1 MKFLLDFFPIA
12 LFFVV
17 YKTMGLYPAI
27 YAMIGATMLQML
39 VARVQTGKFE
49 KMHLITLSLLV
60 VFGGITLA
68 VRDPA
73 FLMWK
78 VSVLYVAFALA
89 LIGSLWIG
97 EKTLMQRMVGKEL
110 DLPQEVWKRLT
121 WFWGLGFVAIAIVN
135 GYYVRLALAARENL
149 FAATTLDEKI
159 ELTELD
165 CVALATDV
173 AVQFCQNAQQTEE
186 SWVNFKLFGT
196 MGLTFVLI
204 VLTVVLM
211 SKYLKE
217 KEV

>member
-110 DLPQEVWKRLT
+110 DLPQEVWKRFT